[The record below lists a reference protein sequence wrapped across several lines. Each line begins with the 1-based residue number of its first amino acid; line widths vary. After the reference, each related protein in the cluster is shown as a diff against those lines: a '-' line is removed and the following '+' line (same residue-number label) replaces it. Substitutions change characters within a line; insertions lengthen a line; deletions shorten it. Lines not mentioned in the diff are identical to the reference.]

1 MDRVGTFWMCRN
13 EGTPIGLTS
22 RPSCYQPRHS
32 IAAQN
37 SIVIRPWPS
46 PAPTR
51 RRSSAVRRLRPLT
64 RHQPAAS
71 AMRVSP
77 LVISIFLAAC
87 VCCWHC
93 THLLLIPI
101 GLAGSCSGQRWRGA
115 RLEKLLISGLELWHV
130 SLRSIPDKIAP
141 ARLINIEHLAASAAC
156 CPEGQPCKICGGGYV
171 ALGFGSVSINTLF
184 ASDSGENR
192 VKLCMFTEFTRHN
205 RCR

>member
-1 MDRVGTFWMCRN
+1 VGTFWMCRN
-13 EGTPIGLTS
+13 EGNQAHKPTGIPS
-22 RPSCYQPRHS
+22 R
-32 IAAQN
+32 AAQN
-37 SIVIRPWPS
+37 SIAIRPWARVFPLPRRAAT
-46 PAPTR
+46 PAP
-51 RRSSAVRRLRPLT
+51 SAVCSAPS
-64 RHQPAAS
+64 HQPAAS

-87 VCCWHC
+87 GCCWHC

-101 GLAGSCSGQRWRGA
+101 GLAGSCSGYRWRGA
-115 RLEKLLISGLELWHV
+115 RLEKLLICGLELWHV
-130 SLRSIPDKIAP
+130 SLRSIPNKIAP